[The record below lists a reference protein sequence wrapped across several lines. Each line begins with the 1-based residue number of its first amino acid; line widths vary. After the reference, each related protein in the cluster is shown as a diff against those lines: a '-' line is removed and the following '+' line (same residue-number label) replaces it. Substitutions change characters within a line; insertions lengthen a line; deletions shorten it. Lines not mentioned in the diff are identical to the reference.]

1 MPLLYEI
8 PLHLQ
13 AMIGSQEA
21 SLIGAII
28 KDNATGQIL
37 GHVQQT
43 SGLDSMLSQAIGSTL
58 SGGFSPLAAIS
69 VVQNE
74 TLRRGVA
81 ELKDGVILMQNLQY
95 GTLALSGLGLGVSI
109 VGFAATLAKLR
120 AIEARL
126 DQLSD
131 GLEAVTANRR
141 DDDLKAIFAEVSG
154 DLQNIETLTDRRDP
168 QRVAEQLQLSLSRST
183 RKIETHFVRLSDV
196 RGKSQLSLDVLDR
209 LWTLAAAIRL
219 CQEAAV
225 RALFAADE
233 LEVAE
238 HIGLVEMERQISL
251 MGTISPDVLSR
262 MISRADQDPL
272 TMFETRK
279 SALAQAK
286 ILEDGLKGG
295 VHTLVGQVSTA
306 KALRSEGIS
315 GLQYLREAQSAKD
328 TPFLCLLPS
337 I

>member
-8 PLHLQ
+8 PLQLQ
-13 AMIGSQEA
+13 AMIGSQQA

-37 GHVQQT
+37 GHVQQA
-43 SGLDSMLSQAIGSTL
+43 SGLSSMLTQAFGSAV

-81 ELKDGVILMQNLQY
+81 ELKDGMILVQNLQY

-109 VGFAATLAKLR
+109 AGFAATLAKLR
-120 AIEARL
+120 AIEMRI

-131 GLEAVTANRR
+131 RVEAITADRR
-141 DDDLKAIFAEVSG
+141 DDDLKTVFADVSG

-183 RKIETHFVRLSDV
+183 RKIEGYFVRLSDV
-196 RGKSQLSLDVLDR
+196 RGKAKLPLDVMDR
-209 LWTLAAAIRL
+209 LWALAAAIRL
-219 CQEAAV
+219 CQEAAIQ
-225 RALFAADE
+225 ALFAADE

-238 HIGLVEMERQISL
+238 HTGRVEMERQLAL
-251 MGTISPDVLSR
+251 MGAVSPDILSR
-262 MISRADQDPL
+262 MVSRGEQDPV
-272 TMFETRK
+272 TAFDTRK
-279 SALAQAK
+279 VALAQAR
-286 ILEDGLKGG
+286 ILADGLKGG
-295 VHTLVGQVSTA
+295 VQSLAGQVSTA
-306 KALRSEGIS
+306 RALRSEGIS
-315 GLQYLREAQSAKD
+315 GLQYLREARSAKD
-328 TPFLCLLPS
+328 GPFLCLLPS
-337 I
+337 L